1 MELDLDLDADVDR
14 ESRDALMRLT
24 RDSVI
29 VAARH
34 RGARVLSVQLLGG
47 RHVTLR
53 VIDDGQHGHGSGPGS
68 AGTLALQALR
78 ERAEALG
85 ATFTTSPA
93 AGSGTLVEVV
103 LS

>member
-1 MELDLDLDADVDR
+1 VELDLDRDADVDR
-14 ESRDALMRLT
+14 ESRDALVRLT

-29 VAARH
+29 VAARN

-47 RHVTLR
+47 GHVTLR
-53 VIDDGQHGHGSGPGS
+53 VIDDGQHGDGSGPS
-68 AGTLALQALR
+68 SSGTLALQALR

-85 ATFTTSPA
+85 ATITTSPA
-93 AGSGTLVEVV
+93 AGSGTMVEVV